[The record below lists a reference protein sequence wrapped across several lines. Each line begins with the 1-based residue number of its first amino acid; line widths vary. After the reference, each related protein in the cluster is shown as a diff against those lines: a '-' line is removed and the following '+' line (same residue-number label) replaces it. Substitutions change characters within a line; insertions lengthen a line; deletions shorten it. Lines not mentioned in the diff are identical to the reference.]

1 VASLKKK
8 SLSVLIVNGPNL
20 NMLGKREP
28 TIYGKETLSEI
39 EAKVRSEAKKLG
51 ILTEFFQSNIEGEIV
66 TKIQKARKV
75 KDAIVLNAGA
85 YTHTSIAIRD
95 AISAAEV
102 PTVEVH
108 LSNLHAREEFRH
120 RSLLAPVCIGQICG
134 FGSTGYLLALQALR
148 LKKIKK
154 P

>member
-1 VASLKKK
+1 MKKK
-8 SLSVLIVNGPNL
+8 TLAVLIINGPNL

-28 TIYGKETLSEI
+28 AIYGKETLSEI
-39 EAKVRSEAKKLG
+39 ESKICGEAKKMG

-75 KDAIVLNAGA
+75 KDAIILNAGA

-102 PTVEVH
+102 PTIEVH
-108 LSNLHAREEFRH
+108 LSNLHAREEFRRH
-120 RSLLAPVCIGQICG
+120 SLLAQVCVGQICG
-134 FGSTGYLLALQALR
+134 FGSASYLLALQALR
-148 LKKIKK
+148 LK
-154 P
+154 